1 MTASIDGSGILHVD
15 FTKDELEVF
24 TEKNIDTAMSCARDM
39 LVERDKTNLAMA
51 TLYTN
56 AQDRYAT
63 YMAGFPYSQKQTD

>member
-24 TEKNIDTAMSCARDM
+24 TENNIDTAMSCVRDM

-56 AQDRYAT
+56 AQDKYST